1 MIFYA
6 LHVVVLAQ
14 VGQRVRVGVERW
26 LHPSGSRCTPCD
38 VDVIPARRP
47 FVRLLFHSVVY
58 GMSLFRHSCQRLVM
72 VLTSTGNGVN
82 KH

>member
-14 VGQRVRVGVERW
+14 VGLCFRIGVERW

-38 VDVIPARRP
+38 VDVIAAR
-47 FVRLLFHSVVY
+47 
-58 GMSLFRHSCQRLVM
+58 
-72 VLTSTGNGVN
+72 
-82 KH
+82 